1 MKLKH
6 CLFMHTEAGS
16 SDDWSKLL
24 SSDPRNRFLSRLI
37 NPVILIGWKQAFD
50 MIYIVKVK
58 QMWVVKVLSSML
70 KFFPGHSPIDLPGKA
85 PRLLQYKG
93 AIPPYLP
100 LVNVPHMIAFRNLF
114 PPPYF
119 FSSFFKFSGKPWVR
133 CACSLMWWQLIDNSC
148 VSLGKQLM
156 FWNAITDFP
165 AKWWLNLHTVVCYY
179 LDLGSASDWWCF
191 EGKLLQPIRSFTQMW
206 AVTGHQYEISCSHS
220 PDIMS
225 QGNQWWHRKMSAV
238 FSGFDFFKRNN
249 YLLQD
254 LEGEREVN
262 KDEVLEYCNSS
273 DVNIPLIET
282 SAKVGRV
289 VFPVWTVQYRV
300 FLEKTI

>member
-119 FSSFFKFSGKPWVR
+119 FFSFFKFSGKPWVR

-179 LDLGSASDWWCF
+179 LDLGMLRIGGASRESCF
-191 EGKLLQPIRSFTQMW
+191 NQSEALLRCGQWQVTSMKFL
-206 AVTGHQYEISCSHS
+206 AVIPQTLC
-220 PDIMS
+220 
-225 QGNQWWHRKMSAV
+225 HR
-238 FSGFDFFKRNN
+238 
-249 YLLQD
+249 
-254 LEGEREVN
+254 
-262 KDEVLEYCNSS
+262 
-273 DVNIPLIET
+273 ET
-282 SAKVGRV
+282 SDGIAKCQLSSQASIFLNG
-289 VFPVWTVQYRV
+289 TIIYYRTWKV
-300 FLEKTI
+300 NGKSTKMKC

>member
-37 NPVILIGWKQAFD
+37 NPLILIGWKQAFD

-70 KFFPGHSPIDLPGKA
+70 KFFLGHSPIDLPGKA

-100 LVNVPHMIAFRNLF
+100 LVNVPHVIAFRNLF

-119 FSSFFKFSGKPWVR
+119 FFSFFKFSGKPWVR

-156 FWNAITDFP
+156 FWIAITDSLQNVDWTFTLLYVTTWIWVVLQIGGASREICFNQSEALLRCGQWQVTSMKFLQSFP
-165 AKWWLNLHTVVCYY
+165 RHY
-179 LDLGSASDWWCF
+179 
-191 EGKLLQPIRSFTQMW
+191 
-206 AVTGHQYEISCSHS
+206 VTGKPVMASQNVSCFL
-220 PDIMS
+220 
-225 QGNQWWHRKMSAV
+225 RLR
-238 FSGFDFFKRNN
+238 FF
-249 YLLQD
+249 
-254 LEGEREVN
+254 
-262 KDEVLEYCNSS
+262 
-273 DVNIPLIET
+273 
-282 SAKVGRV
+282 
-289 VFPVWTVQYRV
+289 
-300 FLEKTI
+300 

>member
-37 NPVILIGWKQAFD
+37 NPLILIGWKQAFD

-70 KFFPGHSPIDLPGKA
+70 KFFLGHSPIDLPRKA

-100 LVNVPHMIAFRNLF
+100 LVNVPHVIAFRNLF

-119 FSSFFKFSGKPWVR
+119 FFSFFKFSGKPWVR

-206 AVTGHQYEISCSHS
+206 AVTGHQYEISAVIPQTLC
-220 PDIMS
+220 
-225 QGNQWWHRKMSAV
+225 HR
-238 FSGFDFFKRNN
+238 
-249 YLLQD
+249 
-254 LEGEREVN
+254 
-262 KDEVLEYCNSS
+262 
-273 DVNIPLIET
+273 ET
-282 SAKVGRV
+282 SDGITKCQLFSQASIFLNRTIIYYRTWRV
-289 VFPVWTVQYRV
+289 NGKST
-300 FLEKTI
+300 KMKC